1 MPSAP
6 PYRCPTQRTAQP
18 RPPPRSPLLSP
29 GNGDG
34 TGRLHRQY
42 QDVESRAHSNNH
54 GYLSCSHSVRLR
66 VGLEAPVWNDVA
78 GPAARP
84 IFIHS
89 GRPVRAMIGYE
100 GKPSSRLADGQQGL
114 DGAALVHGGVGLGDV
129 VEVGGVVEDEAG
141 VDLAGE

>member
-6 PYRCPTQRTAQP
+6 PYRCPTQRTAQLKTSTKITP
-18 RPPPRSPLLSP
+18 SLA

-66 VGLEAPVWNDVA
+66 VGLEAPVWNAVA

-100 GKPSSRLADGQQGL
+100 GKPSPRRDRR
-114 DGAALVHGGVGLGDV
+114 
-129 VEVGGVVEDEAG
+129 
-141 VDLAGE
+141 